1 MQNAILKKENG
12 GNGKNGK
19 LPVHDQILILP
30 KRMLK
35 TALTEEDDK
44 SLLEL
49 QEGALETGDV

>member
-1 MQNAILKKENG
+1 MRD
-12 GNGKNGK
+12 GKNGK

-35 TALTEEDDK
+35 TTEEDDK

>member
-1 MQNAILKKENG
+1 MRD
-12 GNGKNGK
+12 GKNGK